1 MKVLELFLNKFNIE
15 IKQNESVIGNFSYIL
30 WDNNRYKI
38 CGSGNY
44 ENEIKDKIFEYLT
57 VEYNY
62 DKIALKN
69 MYIIENIKY
78 CKSIIEKQEEDIKK
92 LRKQYLLGNVE
103 LEVLKDFCHKFGYTF
118 IIKDKNKYEIENEK
132 LNKCLALQNIYLENL
147 GYEISCIINLYLM
160 DDNFNRETIY
170 YEFLNLAK
178 RKGVIK

>member
-1 MKVLELFLNKFNIE
+1 
-15 IKQNESVIGNFSYIL
+15 
-30 WDNNRYKI
+30 
-38 CGSGNY
+38 
-44 ENEIKDKIFEYLT
+44 
-57 VEYNY
+57 
-62 DKIALKN
+62 

-147 GYEISCIINLYLM
+147 GYEISCIIHLYLM